1 MLNPIGGSLEAY
13 LDLLSVRQKL
23 MASNIANADT
33 PGYKT
38 RDVDFQTEFQS
49 MLQGGQPHATEVT
62 GLKTNND
69 GNNVNLDREARL
81 LSENA
86 LRFSAVSQLLRGQI
100 RTLKSAID
108 EGKNG

>member
-1 MLNPIGGSLEAY
+1 MLHGVGSSLESY

-23 MASNIANADT
+23 IASNIANADT

-49 MLQGGQPHATEVT
+49 LLQGGQAHAGEVP
-62 GLKTNND
+62 GLKTKND
-69 GNNVNLDREARL
+69 GNNVSLDREARL

-100 RTLKSAID
+100 RNLKAAID